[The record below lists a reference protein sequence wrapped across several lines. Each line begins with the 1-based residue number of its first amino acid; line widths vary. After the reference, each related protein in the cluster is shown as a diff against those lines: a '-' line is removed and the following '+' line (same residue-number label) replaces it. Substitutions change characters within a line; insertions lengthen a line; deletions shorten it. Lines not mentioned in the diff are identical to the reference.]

1 MSQKLTL
8 FLMTGTL
15 NVFAFGQK
23 MKELGNIF

>member
-15 NVFAFGQK
+15 AVFAFGQK
-23 MKELGNIF
+23 IKKLDNIF